1 MLVAFGLGNPGDR
14 YSNTRHN
21 LGKNVVLHLA
31 SRIKRDLSPG
41 GGHFFYCIDDQYGL
55 ALVVSTCFMN
65 ESGKV
70 AVEILERFGIELTD
84 LLVVCDDFSLPLGTI
99 RIRKSGGDGGHNGL
113 ASIIYHLGSNG
124 FPRLRLGIGD
134 LPEGMD
140 PSEFV
145 LSDFSPDEQP
155 IVEEVIA
162 TASQAILYIVG
173 NGIDKAMNVYNR
185 RLSR

>member
-1 MLVAFGLGNPGDR
+1 MLVAFGLGNPGYR

-31 SRIKRDLSPG
+31 KRIKRDLSPG
-41 GGHFFYCIDDQYGL
+41 GGHFFYCIDDQYSLG
-55 ALVVSTCFMN
+55 LVVSTCFMN

-70 AVEILERFGIELTD
+70 AVEVLDRFGIETTD

-113 ASIIYHLGSNG
+113 ASIIYHLGSNR

-134 LPEGMD
+134 LPEGID

-145 LSDFSPDEQP
+145 LSDFSRDEQP
-155 IVEEVIA
+155 LVEKMTA
-162 TASQAILYIVG
+162 TASQAILDVAR
-173 NGIDKAMNVYNR
+173 NGIEKAMNMYNR
-185 RLSR
+185 RPCP